1 MTEKISLAKETKQIL
16 QENGIIL
23 NKNLGQ
29 NYLIDDF
36 KRKKIIEFA
45 KLTKEDTVLEIGPGI
60 GTLTI
65 ELAKKAGK
73 VIAIEQD
80 TTIFNILKK
89 RLEKEQ
95 IDNVELIN
103 GDAVKVDFPEFNK
116 IVSNLPY
123 QISSPISFKFLKRDF
138 DLAIL
143 MYQKE
148 FADRMNGKV
157 GTRQYSRLSAMLY
170 FKADVKFL
178 TKVSPESFIPSPKV
192 DSSVVELKPKE
203 NKISDDDFKIYAKVV
218 KALFQ
223 HRNKKAKNALI
234 DSRHIIGFKDKKEL
248 KGILNNLE
256 DENPVIKELLLERT
270 INLSPE
276 SIMELS
282 ILLKDHINWGLNMK
296 MGKFEI
302 ETDDLVYNPSDDTFL
317 LAENLEIKE
326 GQSVLEIGT
335 GSGLVSMYASL
346 LTDDVTATDI
356 NYNALELAEK
366 NFKLNNI
373 DTIKLEFGDM
383 FEPVKDKK
391 FDVILFN
398 TPYLPTDSDDIIN
411 DDLNYAFDG
420 GLDGRKVID
429 RFINEVSNHLNDKGI
444 VQIIQSS
451 LSDNDKTLDMF
462 DRNGFVA
469 EIAKSESFFFEK
481 IVLINAYK
489 I

>member
-36 KRKKIIEFA
+36 KRKKIIEYA

-65 ELAKKAGK
+65 ELAKRAKK

-80 TTIFNILKK
+80 KSIFNILKK
-89 RLEKEQ
+89 RLETEG
-95 IDNVELIN
+95 ITNVELIN
-103 GDAVKVDFPEFNK
+103 GDAVKVDFPSFNK

-123 QISSPISFKFLKRDF
+123 QISSPISFKFLKHDF

-157 GTRQYSRLSAMLY
+157 GTKQYSRLSAMLY

-178 TKVSPESFIPSPKV
+178 TRVSPESFIPSPKV
-192 DSSVVELKPKE
+192 DSSVVQLKPKNIKSIKVDE
-203 NKISDDDFKIYAKVV
+203 GEYEIDDETYKVYSKVV

-223 HRNKKAKNALI
+223 HRNKKARNALI

-248 KGILNNLE
+248 KSILNNLE
-256 DENPVIKELLLERT
+256 DENPKVKELLLERT

-282 ILLKDHINWGLNMK
+282 IL
-296 MGKFEI
+296 
-302 ETDDLVYNPSDDTFL
+302 
-317 LAENLEIKE
+317 IK
-326 GQSVLEIGT
+326 
-335 GSGLVSMYASL
+335 
-346 LTDDVTATDI
+346 
-356 NYNALELAEK
+356 
-366 NFKLNNI
+366 
-373 DTIKLEFGDM
+373 
-383 FEPVKDKK
+383 
-391 FDVILFN
+391 
-398 TPYLPTDSDDIIN
+398 
-411 DDLNYAFDG
+411 
-420 GLDGRKVID
+420 
-429 RFINEVSNHLNDKGI
+429 NEVY
-444 VQIIQSS
+444 
-451 LSDNDKTLDMF
+451 
-462 DRNGFVA
+462 
-469 EIAKSESFFFEK
+469 E
-481 IVLINAYK
+481 
-489 I
+489 